1 MRCRSS
7 SSRSNGSAMSKT
19 MSDANEIEVR
29 RDVVYATH
37 DGMQLAGDLYLPKGS
52 GPFPALVAVHGGGWR
67 LGARSSFQYWGPHLA
82 ARGYALYAISYR
94 LAAKGR
100 KTYPQAV
107 NDVCAAVQFVRGE
120 AKGFNIDG
128 GRIALMGASAGAHP
142 SSMGGPAGGA
152 LFKGHPG
159 GQHASGGPRG
169 QGPGG
174 GFWVYE

>member
-1 MRCRSS
+1 MTQT
-7 SSRSNGSAMSKT
+7 GPDPA
-19 MSDANEIEVR
+19 DIDIR

-37 DGMQLAGDLYLPKGS
+37 DGEKLAGDLYVPKGS
-52 GPFPALVAVHGGGWR
+52 GPFPTLVAVHGGAWR

-120 AKGFNIDG
+120 AKGI
-128 GRIALMGASAGAHP
+128 
-142 SSMGGPAGGA
+142 
-152 LFKGHPG
+152 
-159 GQHASGGPRG
+159 
-169 QGPGG
+169 
-174 GFWVYE
+174 